1 MTIMTN
7 LKGNKMKRK
16 IIYSITAGVAL
27 MALVLGCDN
36 TQGGTKGKKAATS
49 AGTDKLQQEAVD
61 TVSAARSSDGGDPML
76 PGRLTG
82 RWMRSDG
89 DYIIE
94 IFALDNDGVAKVG
107 YFNPSPINVEK
118 GDWAFTDGRLRVNVV
133 LRDVNYPGSKY
144 SLVYNPEDDTFKG
157 SYYQAVEGITY
168 DVLFSRMKQ

>member
-1 MTIMTN
+1 
-7 LKGNKMKRK
+7 MKRM

-36 TQGGTKGKKAATS
+36 AQGVSKGKKAATS
-49 AGTDKLQQEAVD
+49 TGVEASPQEAVD
-61 TVSAARSSDGGDPML
+61 SLSGVGSSKAGDPML

-82 RWMRSDG
+82 RWIRSDG

-94 IFALDNDGVAKVG
+94 IFALNGDGVANVG

-118 GDWAFTDGRLRVNVV
+118 GEWAFNDGMLQMNVV

-157 SYYQAVEGITY
+157 SYFQAVEGITY
-168 DVLFSRMKQ
+168 EVLFTRIKK